1 MSGASF
7 GAAMGMV
14 VFSSWI
20 MVQVNAVVF
29 GVAAVGLAVGL
40 SRFYRGDRIL
50 MLVLGGIISTGLF
63 NSLFLLMKYL
73 ADPYNQLPAIVYW
86 LMGGFAL
93 ADGRTALV
101 LSGPIAV
108 GMLVLCLLS
117 PHLNILTMG
126 EEEARS
132 LGVNARGW
140 RLVFIVIVALISSLT
155 VALCGTIGWVGLV
168 IPHMCR
174 VFTGPDNR
182 ILLPAAVLSGA
193 VFLLMADTMSR
204 LLFPVEIPLGIITS
218 FLGIPVFAVILG
230 NAGKGWSRWS

>member
-1 MSGASF
+1 
-7 GAAMGMV
+7 
-14 VFSSWI
+14 
-20 MVQVNAVVF
+20 
-29 GVAAVGLAVGL
+29 
-40 SRFYRGDRIL
+40 
-50 MLVLGGIISTGLF
+50 
-63 NSLFLLMKYL
+63 MKYL